1 MKRQTKPLFGI
12 VILMIIIAAVF
23 PTPTL
28 AAPSIVS
35 LSPNL
40 IVNDILNEITLHG
53 SGFEDGALVT
63 VGSTPVT
70 TTFVAGDTLQAII
83 PAGFAPD
90 VYNVLVT
97 NPDLS
102 TSSLTAGLTVVA
114 PTATPTPSL
123 TPTLTPTAI
132 PFSRPQVVID
142 SNSLSVA
149 SIVYGQDFNLS
160 VSLDNAGGSTA
171 YGIQVTFAS
180 TDLLMLQNGGVIS
193 AGDLGVVGKS
203 HFSQTMTAAAS
214 LSGLSRVS
222 VDMNVSYYD
231 SVGTAFSD
239 KFTLFFPVAQ
249 VNNGYVAST
258 ATPTASGV
266 HRPQLVVMSYQTDA
280 DPLQPGV
287 QFTLTMSVQNVGNV
301 TAKGVTMIIGG
312 GSSGSGS
319 GTPEA
324 GVSAGSGTFTYFAP
338 VGSSNVQ
345 SLGDLK
351 PDVILNATQKLVVNV
366 STEPGAYPMVVS
378 FSYLDD
384 HGNSVTDAQVI
395 TLLVYNL
402 PNVNVSFYQPV
413 GTLVAG
419 QSNLLPLQVVS
430 LGKRTVVLGKMTVQS
445 SGGMVENGEGL
456 VGSLDPG
463 GYYTLDAT
471 ITPGGPGPLDLNI
484 TIEYTDDFNQVR
496 TVTQTITLDVADMMI
511 EPTPDPSASNGSTGV
526 VTAPETFWQKVW
538 RFILGLFGLDSATST
553 TTTPPVEQP
562 TAVPVFPGGGSGGKG

>member
-23 PTPTL
+23 PISAL